1 MDLGLEARSCNSVHC
16 NNAKVYRN
24 DTLEKFYF
32 FGESGGKRRDEESV
46 FSAISKP
53 NSRRVKRFDSNESE
67 NLPTDVFYLSCV

>member
-46 FSAISKP
+46 FSAIT
-53 NSRRVKRFDSNESE
+53 
-67 NLPTDVFYLSCV
+67 NLAPQQHTTQNTK